1 MFQSHFLWF
10 IYCFISSI
18 WLFYISFVAP
28 APTVITNN
36 LITLPLCHSA
46 IISFRFSCLEVSI
59 KIFGSMLISVAVYF
73 LSDNFLFQWPFCLP
87 WNIRKPNSTKN
98 TFIVFNILW
107 FVKFVSMFGKT
118 RDIWFYYIKTFG
130 SKSAF

>member
-28 APTVITNN
+28 PTVIANN

-59 KIFGSMLISVAVYF
+59 KIFGSMLISVAVCF
-73 LSDNFLFQWPFCLP
+73 LGDNFLFQWPFCLP
-87 WNIRKPNSTKN
+87 WNIRKANSTKN

-107 FVKFVSMFGKT
+107 FLKFVSMFGKT
-118 RDIWFYYIKTFG
+118 RDIWFYYIKAFG
-130 SKSAF
+130 SKSVF